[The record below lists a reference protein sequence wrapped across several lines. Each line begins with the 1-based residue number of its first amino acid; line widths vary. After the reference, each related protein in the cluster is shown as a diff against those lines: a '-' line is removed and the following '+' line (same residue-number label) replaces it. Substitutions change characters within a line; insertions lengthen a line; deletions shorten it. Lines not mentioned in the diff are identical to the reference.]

1 MLEMN
6 DVTLNRRALGI
17 RGAGYVE
24 SGAWVESGS
33 L

>member
-1 MLEMN
+1 MK
-6 DVTLNRRALGI
+6 VVAVVPIRRALGI